1 MTFELVGGGRL
12 MATGTITPGIWKNF
26 AAEAERHSEYIRT
39 VVLYSP
45 GGSVTDA
52 LAMGRLIR
60 EKRFATE
67 VEAGKYC
74 VSSCPLVFAGGVD
87 RRVGDKASIGVHQ
100 IVTTRSAANGPAP
113 DEMSIAQNISARCQR
128 YLGDMGVNLQVWVH
142 AMETPHDRL
151 FVFRPDELKSLNL
164 VTAAAVAAPATAKT
178 LPGRPGACAGTLA
191 EKSGVGQFPGAIV
204 LARREKEDASK
215 PPFGRRRRNARAARF
230 YPRPRWEMARL
241 DHQTRTD
248 GLKSELG
255 CGTRAKRYAAST
267 CATRFSQKHQMR
279 CWPMTVMGSSA
290 DSCTAAITGYSPDSP
305 SFPPCLR
312 ALHFFEKGGSL
323 PCRE

>member
-1 MTFELVGGGRL
+1 MVLRWIFRSAVLAAIAGLAFDLASINGWIIYPDPAVPAELREDLPALNLPSLVPSILAPLLPGDKRLAPLPQPEGAMAQPMTFELVGGGRL

-39 VVLYSP
+39 VVLNSP

-100 IVTTRSAANGPAP
+100 VVTTRSAANGPAL

-128 YLGDMGVNLQVWVH
+128 YLGDMGVSLQVWVH
-142 AMETPHDRL
+142 AMETPHDKL
-151 FVFRPDELKSLNL
+151 FVFKPEELKSLNI
-164 VTAAAVAAPATAKT
+164 VTTAAAAPPAAGDPTAKT
-178 LPGRPGACAGTLA
+178 LPGRPGDAGT
-191 EKSGVGQFPGAIV
+191 I
-204 LARREKEDASK
+204 
-215 PPFGRRRRNARAARF
+215 
-230 YPRPRWEMARL
+230 
-241 DHQTRTD
+241 TR
-248 GLKSELG
+248 
-255 CGTRAKRYAAST
+255 
-267 CATRFSQKHQMR
+267 
-279 CWPMTVMGSSA
+279 
-290 DSCTAAITGYSPDSP
+290 
-305 SFPPCLR
+305 
-312 ALHFFEKGGSL
+312 
-323 PCRE
+323 